1 MNALR
6 GYFGSSRFAGDGFFR
21 SALESSP
28 DCVKILDLAG
38 HIQFVNRN
46 GVALMEAVD
55 AADLLGVEWLSLW
68 GEAERPMV
76 AAALERGVSGETHRV
91 MGPAVTFKGALRYFD
106 NVIAPLS
113 DDSGA
118 PVALLVTSRDVTE
131 IEAARRAAEQRE
143 REAEFQ
149 AAILRSA
156 NEVAR
161 LGGWHCDYRTGLLT
175 RSDECVRLMGGG
187 PAVQPLADG
196 LEAYDPED
204 RPRIALLM
212 SRSRP
217 PGDRL
222 HYEVPFTR
230 YDGSR
235 GWLRVFGE
243 GVYED
248 GVCVGLRGAAM
259 DISDEK
265 AAEET
270 IKRAEQRLIL
280 ALQLA
285 GMHVYELDF
294 DRRHLTHHGSDDALF
309 ERELVFEDL
318 WPGLE
323 MIVDAADRDR
333 VSQEWEAALADGVSF
348 RSEFRMNRTDGRE
361 VWVFAVAEITADEA
375 GEPRRVVGALMD
387 ITARKQGELQ
397 TLDAMARMQE
407 HETRQKL
414 LLDELNHRVKNT
426 LAAVQ
431 SVAVQTLRDEGDMAQ
446 ARDLFIERLLALSS
460 THNLLVRRAWESACL
475 HELAEATLRAYGR
488 PYAITGP
495 DLQLDPNF
503 VVSLGM
509 ALHELATNALKHG
522 AWRGA
527 GRVDVEVSETAD
539 GEVSIVWRETGGGAV
554 APPTRRGFGSRLLER
569 GVARELGG
577 RVTLDFARSGLV
589 CAIRV
594 PQGARLQVVRDVA

>member
-1 MNALR
+1 MNAPR
-6 GYFGSSRFAGDGFFR
+6 GQFGSSRFAGDGFFR

-46 GVALMEAVD
+46 GVVLMEAPD
-55 AADLLGVEWLSLW
+55 AASLLGVEWLTLW
-68 GEAERPMV
+68 GEAERPIV
-76 AAALERGVSGETHRV
+76 AAALARGVAGETERM
-91 MGPAVTFKGALRYFD
+91 MGPAVTFKGELRYFD
-106 NVIAPLS
+106 NVIAPLC
-113 DDSGA
+113 DDAGA

-131 IEAARRAAEQRE
+131 IEAARRAAEGRE

-156 NEVAR
+156 NQVAR
-161 LGGWHCDYRTGLLT
+161 LGGWHCDYRTGLLN
-175 RSDECVRLMGGG
+175 RSEECVRLMGGG
-187 PAVQPLADG
+187 PLVQPMTEG
-196 LEAYDPED
+196 LDAYDPED

-212 SRSRP
+212 SRARP
-217 PGDRL
+217 PGERL
-222 HYEVPFTR
+222 HYEAPFTR

-248 GVCVGLRGAAM
+248 GVCIGLRGAAM

-294 DRRHLTHHGSDDALF
+294 EQRQLTHHGSDDALF
-309 ERELVFEDL
+309 DRDLVFEDL

-323 MIVDAADRDR
+323 MIVDPVDRQR
-333 VSQEWEAALADGVSF
+333 VSGEWEAALVAGVSF
-348 RSEFRMNRTDGRE
+348 RSEFRMNRADGRE
-361 VWVFAVAEITADEA
+361 VWVFAVAEITPGPA
-375 GEPRRVVGALMD
+375 GEPRRVIGALMD
-387 ITARKQGELQ
+387 ITSRKQGELQ

-431 SVAVQTLRDEGDMAQ
+431 SVAVQTLRDEGDMPQ

-460 THNLLVRRAWESACL
+460 THNLLVRRAWESARL
-475 HELAEATLRAYGR
+475 FELAEATLRPYGR
-488 PYAITGP
+488 PYAIAGP

-503 VVSLGM
+503 AVSLGM

-527 GRVDVEVSETAD
+527 GRVDIEISEAAG
-539 GEVSIVWRETGGGAV
+539 GEVCILWRETGGGAV

-569 GVARELGG
+569 GVARELAGK
-577 RVTLDFARSGLV
+577 VSLDFARSGLV

-594 PQGARLQVVRDVA
+594 PQSPRLQVVHPDA

>member
-6 GYFGSSRFAGDGFFR
+6 GHFASSRFAGDGFFR

-28 DCVKILDLAG
+28 DCVKILDLVG

-46 GVALMEAVD
+46 GAVLMEAPGV
-55 AADLLGVEWLSLW
+55 ADLMGVEWLTLW

-76 AAALERGVSGETHRV
+76 AAALARGMAGETNRV
-91 MGPAVTFKGALRYFD
+91 MGPTRTFKGALRYFD

-113 DDSGA
+113 DDSGT

-131 IEAARRAAEQRE
+131 IEEARRAAEARE
-143 REAEFQ
+143 REAELQ
-149 AAILRSA
+149 AAVLRSA
-156 NEVAR
+156 NQVAR
-161 LGGWHCDYRTGLLT
+161 LGGWHCDFRTGMLT
-175 RSDECVRLMGGG
+175 RSEECVRLMGGG
-187 PAVQPLADG
+187 PQVQPMVDG
-196 LEAYDPED
+196 LAPYDPED
-204 RPRIALLM
+204 HPRIARM
-212 SRSRP
+212 MARSRP

-222 HYEVPFTR
+222 QYEAPFTR

-235 GWLRVFGE
+235 GWIRVFGE
-243 GVYED
+243 AVYEN
-248 GVCVGLRGAAM
+248 GACVGLRGAAM

-270 IKRAEQRLIL
+270 IRRAEQRLIL

-294 DRRHLTHHGSDDALF
+294 ERRQLTHHGSDDAVF

-323 MIVDAADRDR
+323 MIVDLSDRPR
-333 VSQEWEAALADGVSF
+333 VSAEWEAAMATGQSF

-361 VWVFAVAEITADEA
+361 VWVFAVAEITAGETD
-375 GEPRRVVGALMD
+375 EPRRVIGALMD
-387 ITARKQGELQ
+387 ITARKQGELK

-431 SVAVQTLRDEGDMAQ
+431 SVAAQTLRDEGDMGQ

-488 PYAITGP
+488 PYAVTGP
-495 DLQLDPNF
+495 DLQLDPNY

-539 GEVSIVWRETGGGAV
+539 GEVSIVWRESGGGAV

-594 PQGARLQVVRDVA
+594 PQGPRLQVVREPA